1 MPAIDKAEVL
11 RYLGHKGQDVSG
23 PLDRLID
30 DCIAECMKA
39 ARPRH
44 ISRRFG
50 FMLPPAGGVDLT
62 GTSLTL
68 AGADI
73 RAHLAG
79 GSALVL
85 MAATLGVRVD
95 NLIKRYESA
104 DLTRSLILDA
114 CATALIESVCD
125 EAEAELRRQAEREG
139 KGLTGRLRRPAPG
152 RAAPLRRRA
161 GHRTAHRPML
171 QRDQYPHPPQVGH
184 GRHGDS
190 GSAAGQGSVPRFR
203 LRLWDRLWLRPP
215 LFRMP
220 PDRLSLPKGRMNTCR

>member
-85 MAATLGVRVD
+85 MAATLGVGVD

-139 KGLTGRLRRPAPG
+139 KGLTGRYSPG
-152 RAAPLRRRA
+152 YGDLPLDV
-161 GHRTAHRPML
+161 
-171 QRDQYPHPPQVGH
+171 Q
-184 GRHGDS
+184 
-190 GSAAGQGSVPRFR
+190 PRFAAVLDTGR
-203 LRLWDRLWLRPP
+203 RIGLCCSETNILIPRKSVTAVMGILDQ
-215 LFRMP
+215 P
-220 PDRLSLPKGRMNTCR
+220 PDRAPSPASACGSGTGSGCGRRCSECRLTDCLYRKEE

>member
-1 MPAIDKAEVL
+1 MPAIDKQEVL
-11 RYLGHKGQDVSG
+11 RYLGHKGQSVDAS
-23 PLDRLID
+23 LDRLID
-30 DCIAECMKA
+30 GCIEECGKA

-50 FMLPPAGGVDLT
+50 FTLPPAGGVDLT

-85 MAATLGVRVD
+85 MAATLGVGVD

-114 CATALIESVCD
+114 CATALID
-125 EAEAELRRQAEREG
+125 QRRGRGRAAAAGRAGREG
-139 KGLTGRLRRPAPG
+139 PHRQVQPRLRRPAPG
-152 RAAPLRRRA
+152 YPAPLRR
-161 GHRTAHRPML
+161 GVGYRTAHRPLL
-171 QRDQYPHPPQVGH
+171 QRNKYPHPPQIGH

-190 GSAAGQGSVPRFR
+190 GWAAGKGPVP
-203 LRLWDRLWLRPP
+203 
-215 LFRMP
+215 
-220 PDRLSLPKGRMNTCR
+220 